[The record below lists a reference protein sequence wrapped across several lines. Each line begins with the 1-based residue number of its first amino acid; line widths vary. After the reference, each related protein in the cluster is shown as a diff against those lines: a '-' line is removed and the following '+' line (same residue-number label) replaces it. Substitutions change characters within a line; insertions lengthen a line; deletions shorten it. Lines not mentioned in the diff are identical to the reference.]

1 MGTPE
6 RRYDIDWLR
15 VLAMF
20 MIFFFHCARFF
31 DFEDWQVKNNQ
42 LSFGMSVFVGIVS
55 QWIMP
60 LFFMLSAI
68 SASFSLNNRKK
79 RQYIL
84 ERFKRLIIPLL
95 FGSFIIIAPVQ
106 VWIERVNHGQFSG
119 SFMEFYPRYFDGFYA
134 FGGNFA
140 WMGLHLWY
148 LEMLFVFS
156 LFTLPIFLYLR
167 QRKNRELISK
177 FAVFF
182 QKPGMF
188 FLLAL
193 PIGLAELIVNLQ
205 PEGIG
210 RRDFGG
216 WSPLPYLVFFIS
228 GYLIALDL
236 RFKQAIERQRIV
248 AIVLGMV
255 TTAIGYYLLESGYS
269 SRGYGFSFLR
279 AFNSWFWLVGI
290 LGFGSKHLNSNN
302 RLLQYTNEAVLPFYV
317 LHQTVI
323 VLIGFYIAS
332 WNIGVAIKYPFIS
345 ILSFAVIVTVY
356 DLFVKRF
363 DGLRFLFGMRLKKQ
377 LPSSQ

>member
-1 MGTPE
+1 MVWRE

-15 VLAMF
+15 VLALLT
-20 MIFFFHCARFF
+20 IFFFHCARFF
-31 DFEDWQVKNNQ
+31 DHEDWHVKNNQ

-68 SASFSLNNRKK
+68 SAYFALNYRESKP
-79 RQYIL
+79 YIH

-106 VWIERVNHGQFSG
+106 VWIERVTHGQFSG
-119 SFMEFYPRYFDGFYA
+119 SFIEFYPLYFSGFYA

-148 LEMLFVFS
+148 LEMLFIFA
-156 LFTLPIFLYLR
+156 LLTLPIFLYLR
-167 QRKNRELISK
+167 QRKMHDFISRL
-177 FAVFF
+177 ATFF
-182 QKPGMF
+182 EKPGMI

-193 PIGLAELIVNLQ
+193 PVCVAELIVNLQ
-205 PEGIG
+205 PEGMG

-216 WSPLPYLVFFIS
+216 WSPLPYLVFFIL

-236 RFKQAIERQRIV
+236 RLKQAIEKQRII
-248 AIVLGMV
+248 AIVLGLV
-255 TTAIGYYLLESGYS
+255 TTTMGYYLLESGYS
-269 SRGYGFSFLR
+269 SRSYGFSFLR

-290 LGFGSKHLNSNN
+290 LGFGSKHLNFNN
-302 RLLQYTNEAVLPFYV
+302 RVLQYINEAVLPFYV

-323 VLIGFYIAS
+323 VTIGFYIAS
-332 WNIGVAIKYPFIS
+332 WNTSVGLKYPFIS
-345 ILSFAVIVTVY
+345 ILSFVVIVALY
-356 DLFVKRF
+356 DLLIKRF
-363 DGLRFLFGMRLKKQ
+363 NGLRFLFGMRLKKQ
-377 LPSSQ
+377 SPSN